1 MKTKSCVG
9 NESEMRISSNI
20 VQFQKYFQQKVYSS
34 DFYNNEEKKNL
45 PPKHVEI
52 SLGYTSVNNQTLKS
66 QRLPQNIQIVKLITE
81 LPLTH
86 VW

>member
-20 VQFQKYFQQKVYSS
+20 AQIPKVLQQKVYSS
-34 DFYNNEEKKNL
+34 DFYNNKEKKKL

-52 SLGYTSVNNQTLKS
+52 SLGYT
-66 QRLPQNIQIVKLITE
+66 
-81 LPLTH
+81 
-86 VW
+86 